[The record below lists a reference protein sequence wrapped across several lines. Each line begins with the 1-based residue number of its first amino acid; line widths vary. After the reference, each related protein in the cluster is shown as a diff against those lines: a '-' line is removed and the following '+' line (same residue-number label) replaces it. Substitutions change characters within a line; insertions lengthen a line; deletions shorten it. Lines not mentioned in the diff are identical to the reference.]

1 MSILQGPFKE
11 DKKMFVATQGP
22 LQSTIESLWELVLN
36 KKISLIIMLSDLIED
51 NRVILLNLSLGQ
63 M

>member
-1 MSILQGPFKE
+1 
-11 DKKMFVATQGP
+11 MFVATQGP